1 MKKCSVRN
9 FKTILTLSVLFTLL
23 MVFSS
28 GQAYGASPITIDEV
42 DYRDENIIV
51 NNNDN
56 SRIFFATEN
65 DAARNNWELMPAD
78 TDLTTTIDFSWVS
91 PTAEQIIVIKGEDDV
106 QSRVTLRERTRKL
119 EVSISYDKMT
129 SLDKAESIAVL
140 LNVMSTAGTGD
151 KPITFFD
158 LEWKK
163 GENGSWQETNVLTVA
178 QLEKLQIK
186 GADIYFRIK
195 AVNDETTA
203 TNIPDGTKGRRISKE
218 VRLKVSKKASPAVVG
233 IDGEEFKA
241 DIKSGKEYRVTY
253 DGKTTKWVKVTDKS
267 IRNVLLSDMLNDEY
281 DGFTPATKFPEMLI
295 EVRNYATSR
304 SAASKTTEIPLKLQ
318 RILLGE
324 IISGETPEDLNTSD
338 PNIYIAYNGTANIAV
353 TIPSASS
360 DNPYQYTI
368 VKPGNDFNN
377 EKAIWTNITRNTAV
391 KILSSKLEEGSE
403 LYIRQKEIKYKAE
416 TKTSLEVDYELASTY
431 KTHKIE
437 YPSVPTILP
446 QSFTFIKGVSE
457 DISFDVKLN
466 NIGKLP
472 YETTIKSIKLGT
484 REIKFTLT
492 PELTGTLDPNQE
504 YTIKV
509 TINNDDLKDM
519 PNSYSRA
526 LYVYFGNNYVNKTSI
541 KLAIQS
547 ATPAAALSAN
557 ASKGMANDTI
567 VINVIPGPRTGN
579 ILVYTKSV
587 SKVEGLNT
595 EAVVTDGT
603 LLVMNGEIPVQLGE
617 YVTVYEINATSRKV
631 ARYKSI
637 QIIDSYLN

>member
-1 MKKCSVRN
+1 MKKCSVRI
-9 FKTILTLSVLFTLL
+9 FKTILTLSMLFALL
-23 MVFSS
+23 IVSS
-28 GQAYGASPITIDEV
+28 SSLAYGASPITIKEV

-51 NNNDN
+51 NNNGN

-65 DAARNNWELMPAD
+65 DAARNNWDIMPVD
-78 TDLTTTIDFSWVS
+78 DGLTTTIDFSWVS
-91 PTAEQIIVIKGEDDV
+91 PTAEQVIVIKGEDDV

-129 SLDKAESIAVL
+129 SLDKTESIAVL

-163 GENGSWQETNVLTVA
+163 GENGSWQETNALTVA

-186 GADIYFRIK
+186 GADLYFRIK

-241 DIKSGKEYRVTY
+241 DIKNGKEYRVTY

-267 IRNVLLSDMLNDEY
+267 IRNVLLSEMLNDEY

-304 SAASKTTEIPLKLQ
+304 AAASKTTEIILKPQ
-318 RILLGE
+318 RTLLGE
-324 IISGETPEDLNTSD
+324 VISGNTPDNLDASD
-338 PNIYIAYNGTANIAV
+338 PNIYINYNGTANIAV

-368 VKPGNDFNN
+368 VKPGDDFNN
-377 EKAIWTNITRNTAV
+377 EKAIWTNITRRTAV
-391 KILSSKLEEGSE
+391 KILASRLAEGSE
-403 LYIRQKEIKYKAE
+403 LYIRQKEIRYKVE
-416 TKTSLEVDYELASTY
+416 TKTSQEVDFELASTY
-431 KTHKIE
+431 VTHKIE
-437 YPSVPTILP
+437 YPSIPTILP

-457 DISFDVKLN
+457 DISFDIKLN

-484 REIKFTLT
+484 REIKFTVT
-492 PELTGTLDPNQE
+492 PEITGTLDPNKE

-509 TINNDDLKDM
+509 TINKDDLNGM

-526 LYVYFGNNYVNKTSI
+526 LYVYFGNNNVNKTSV

-547 ATPAAALSAN
+547 ATPAAALSTN
-557 ASKGMANDTI
+557 SSKGNTTDTI
-567 VINVIPGPRTGN
+567 IINVLTGPRTGN
-579 ILVYTKSV
+579 ILVYTKTV
-587 SKVEGLNT
+587 TKVEGLNT
-595 EAVVTDGT
+595 ENVITDGT
-603 LLVMNGEIPVQLGE
+603 LFVKDGEIPIKLGE
-617 YVTVYEINATSRKV
+617 YVTVYEINATTRKV

-637 QIIDSYLN
+637 EITDSYFK